1 MIFFTVNKFGD
12 RDLSEGKTTKATDMQ
27 TTSAVVTIH
36 LAIQGDST
44 KLSGFRLRADM
55 INNLRR
61 IASDAQVED
70 CLVAAEVDWSPSEP
84 GETLS
89 RDDVYADYPDLIPL

>member
-1 MIFFTVNKFGD
+1 MHFRTVNKFGD
-12 RDLSEGKTTKATDMQ
+12 RDLSEGKTTKASDMQ
-27 TTSAVVTIH
+27 ATSAIVTIH

-44 KLSGFRLRADM
+44 KLSGFRFRADM

-70 CLVAAEVDWSPSEP
+70 CLVAAEVDWTPSEP